1 MNNPLDI
8 ESLDKLFKP
17 SHWSKRYST
26 PEQVINKHIAFAKN
40 GKNFDA
46 LILLYVHKQ
55 FFEIIFRYRLISNHI
70 SCIPYTYGLYECLI
84 RIATM
89 TVKRM
94 TETERMRRNTK
105 SKHILNDNVSKQIHK
120 IQSEQKQ

>member
-46 LILLYVHKQ
+46 PHSFVCIHKQ
-55 FFEIIFRYRLISNHI
+55 FFGIIFRYRLISNHV
-70 SCIPYTYGLYECLI
+70 CMVY
-84 RIATM
+84 M
-89 TVKRM
+89 
-94 TETERMRRNTK
+94 
-105 SKHILNDNVSKQIHK
+105 NV
-120 IQSEQKQ
+120 